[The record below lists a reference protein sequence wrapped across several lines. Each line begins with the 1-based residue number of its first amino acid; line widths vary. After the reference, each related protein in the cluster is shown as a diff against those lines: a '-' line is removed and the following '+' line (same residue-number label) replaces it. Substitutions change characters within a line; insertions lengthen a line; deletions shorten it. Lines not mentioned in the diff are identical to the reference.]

1 MKKILNL
8 YSKSLL
14 SKLALMAMLIVGGGN
29 FAWADTTIVNGNTIS
44 TDWNNGAN
52 TINNTPKYQNGS
64 NESSI
69 WSLSAFDTS
78 NSEFIT
84 TNNEYSWFSINSKD
98 KVSIGKGQTIDI
110 VVMGLNSS
118 SSQMIFAYSD
128 GSVKTNNKNDLTKAK
143 EWYTEIRNSTSEYI
157 TLTVDNITEGEYYLQ
172 LIAKNVKIISITIK
186 DASTPVLT
194 VFPTTDATFGS
205 VSATPASKTY
215 TVTNS
220 GAGSMDVTI
229 SNTNTTDFTIS
240 KTSMTGLT
248 AGSSE
253 TFTVNFNYNA
263 ESLGVKS
270 ATITVTPSY
279 DSEDAVVISA
289 TATAMSDNDPE
300 LSLSPDEDFDFG
312 SLTANASKTYTVT
325 NTGTGNLS
333 VTITSSNSDDFTL
346 SSDDFTESTTTI
358 EGIATGESA
367 EFTVTFNYTCA
378 IANFGEHHSTI
389 TVTPSYDEGE
399 AKSFVVS
406 ATSTADVVLDENN
419 STSWTSGSG
428 KSVLVK
434 YQPVAG
440 WNTLIVPITTST
452 NIPPIFGNGAK
463 IYTLKD
469 YDDGTLTFEK
479 VSTYLGANSPCLVY
493 VENAQDN
500 SAGILLTGVY
510 VFQAST
516 ATPGSNTPTGT
527 TATFRGTYVTKTY
540 NEATDVETPWYG
552 VTPSGKVMKAGAGA
566 NIKGYR
572 AYFTGISAP
581 STPGARITIVF
592 EDGGE
597 TTDLGFVK
605 MVDPEAQD
613 VYTLSGQK
621 VKKGSKGIY
630 IVNGRKVVIK

>member
-1 MKKILNL
+1 MLMKKILNL

-14 SKLALMAMLIVGGGN
+14 SKLALMAILIVGGGSS
-29 FAWADTTIVNGNTIS
+29 AWADTTIVSGNTIS
-44 TDWNNGAN
+44 SPWTA
-52 TINNTPKYQNGS
+52 T
-64 NESSI
+64 
-69 WSLSAFDTS
+69 SLSWTPPGSSYSQSTTPISTS
-78 NSEFIT
+78 VEGQIGSSPSGNAYNT
-84 TNNEYSWFSINSKD
+84 WSWFSMISNQKIAISSGEQIIINAKPANGTNNNTSSELVVRYSTD
-98 KVSIGKGQTIDI
+98 NSSFTNAIDI
-110 VVMGLNSS
+110 
-118 SSQMIFAYSD
+118 
-128 GSVKTNNKNDLTKAK
+128 TT
-143 EWYTEIRNSTSEYI
+143 TIRINADYSEYVVEN
-157 TLTVDNITEGEYYLQ
+157 LSGEYYFQ
-172 LIAKNVKIISITIK
+172 IIVKNVLINSITIH
-186 DASTPVLT
+186 
-194 VFPTTDATFGS
+194 DATVPMLS
-205 VSATPASKTY
+205 VSCNESDAFGTLTANATKTY

-263 ESLGVKS
+263 ESLGEKS

-289 TATAMSDNDPE
+289 TATARSDNDPE

-378 IANFGEHHSTI
+378 ITNFGEHHSTI

-399 AKSFVVS
+399 AKSFVVC

-440 WNTLIVPITTST
+440 WNTLIVPIATST
-452 NIPPIFGNGAK
+452 NIPSIFGNGAK

-479 VSTYLGANSPCLVY
+479 VSYLGANSPCLVY

-510 VFQAST
+510 VLQAST
-516 ATPGSNTPTGT
+516 ATPGSKTPTGT

-581 STPGARITIVF
+581 SKPGARITIVF

-621 VKKGSKGIY
+621 VKKGGKGIY

>member
-1 MKKILNL
+1 MKKIFYL

-98 KVSIGKGQTIDI
+98 KVTIGKGQTIDI

-419 STSWTSGSG
+419 STSWTSGS
-428 KSVLVK
+428 KTSIWVK
-434 YQPVAG
+434 IQPSSG
-440 WNTLIVPITTST
+440 WNTCCIPMTTT
-452 NIPPIFGNGAK
+452 TYAPYIFGENAK
-463 IYTLKD
+463 FYALKS
-469 YDDGTLTFEK
+469 YSDGILSFEK
-479 VSTYLGANSPCLVY
+479 KNYLGANVPCLVY
-493 VENAQDN
+493 IENAPN
-500 SAGILLTGVY
+500 NNNGVLLSNINITSSSSGTVGS
-510 VFQAST
+510 ST
-516 ATPGSNTPTGT
+516 NNG
-527 TATFRGTYVTKTY
+527 ATFKGTYVTKTY

-581 STPGARITIVF
+581 STPGARITLVF